1 MALAV
6 NAQPAGGEHTDDGE
20 SPPITLLLVRGPGTG
35 AETGEMRARL
45 ETIARRYQPHVEL
58 RVISAAEVPE
68 PYRQR
73 PMLGP
78 TVLVLR
84 RGELVGEAMGAL
96 PVRELD
102 SVVRCAVEWPSAT
115 TAG

>member
-1 MALAV
+1 MAMAV
-6 NAQPAGGEHTDDGE
+6 HAQPLDSDRAKVRAEDEDGA
-20 SPPITLLLVRGPGTG
+20 PITLLLVRGPGDG
-35 AETGEMRARL
+35 SETSDLRVSL
-45 ETIARRYQPHVEL
+45 ETIALRYAPHVVL
-58 RVISAAEVPE
+58 QVVSQAEVPE

-78 TVLVLR
+78 AVLVLR

-102 SVVRCAVEWPSAT
+102 SVVRCAVEWPDV
-115 TAG
+115 

>member
-6 NAQPAGGEHTDDGE
+6 NAQLAEGERSDDGD
-20 SPPITLLLVRGPGTG
+20 SPPITLLLVSGPGSG
-35 AETGEMRARL
+35 AETGEMRLRL
-45 ETIARRYQPHVEL
+45 ETIVRRYEPHVEL
-58 RVISAAEVPE
+58 RVIAAAEVPE

-102 SVVRCAVEWPSAT
+102 SVVRCAVEWPTPPRA
-115 TAG
+115 

>member
-6 NAQPAGGEHTDDGE
+6 NAQPAEDERPGDDDGA
-20 SPPITLLLVRGPGTG
+20 PILLLLVRGTGHG
-35 AETGEMRARL
+35 AEIGELRMRL
-45 ETIARRYQPHVEL
+45 ETIAGRYEPHVEL
-58 RVISAAEVPE
+58 RVISTAEVPE

-78 TVLVLR
+78 AVLVLR

-102 SVVRCAVEWPSAT
+102 SVVRCAVEWPDC
-115 TAG
+115 